1 MVLVKSAQGF
11 RRDAINGSVS
21 LFSDR
26 RLEPTLLDPSQNF
39 AATHVQYLGERFQRE
54 AVAANLAN
62 VQLSPLEGVAKSFC
76 ASVQSLRDFL
86 DRVLCEQFP
95 RLVQLFFV
103 PATVIDF
110 CLDAVLDDHLERY
123 APEVAALAGS

>member
-1 MVLVKSAQGF
+1 
-11 RRDAINGSVS
+11 
-21 LFSDR
+21 
-26 RLEPTLLDPSQNF
+26 
-39 AATHVQYLGERFQRE
+39 
-54 AVAANLAN
+54 
-62 VQLSPLEGVAKSFC
+62 LEGVAKSFC

-110 CLDAVLDDHLERY
+110 CLDAVLDDESPAFFVCAAGLTLES
-123 APEVAALAGS
+123 ANELGKFVS